1 MPLLPGV
8 YSYPFQFF
16 FPSVKAMPFPILK
29 EPMLLG
35 LPELILVPF
44 PHFLFACLVVAH
56 VRQALYY

>member
-1 MPLLPGV
+1 
-8 YSYPFQFF
+8 
-16 FPSVKAMPFPILK
+16 MPFPILK